1 MNTIYKYP
9 VAIGSF
15 GLDLPKDAEVLTV
28 QVQQGKPMMWVL
40 QNTNKSIMTRSFTVC
55 GTGHE
60 VELLPPS
67 YKYIGTFQLKDGYF
81 VGHLFEEAI

>member
-28 QVQQGKPMMWVL
+28 QVQQGKPMM
-40 QNTNKSIMTRSFTVC
+40 N
-55 GTGHE
+55 
-60 VELLPPS
+60 
-67 YKYIGTFQLKDGYF
+67 
-81 VGHLFEEAI
+81 